1 MSWTEFGLITSGLI
15 TLVLLLV
22 AFPWLRRREVRQR
35 DVLSNIEIVR
45 QRLTELER
53 EVSEGLIS
61 EADRQK
67 ASDEL
72 KLAMVDEAGSEAT
85 VKKQSA
91 LLPLL
96 TGAVLAIATG
106 TIVYASVNHLQQ
118 VRQAEAAIES
128 LPELSDKLAS
138 GDAGSFT
145 AQDIASLTY
154 AIRQRLRSEPED
166 ATGWMFLGRLWMS
179 VGEDEQAL
187 QSIQRALSLKPGDMT
202 IRITYAQALMVSE
215 DAGKLAAARRVL
227 QSLTEE
233 NPENDNLSL
242 MMAVVS
248 ARLGD
253 LAGTERYFALIRDK
267 LPPQHE
273 TRLALEERIAGLKKQ
288 QQSVPVAAEQM
299 AAKTGFDITVTIAD
313 EIKDKLPDDGY
324 LIVYAQD
331 AQSENR
337 MPAAVVKMQLQNF
350 PVSLSLSTDNAMVPT
365 FTLASLQLVKL
376 TARISTGDDVMPAA
390 GDLSGVLTVPVSPGE
405 VLPLPIQINK
415 ELQ

>member
-53 EVSEGLIS
+53 EVTEGLIS

-96 TGAVLAIATG
+96 TGAVLAISTG
-106 TIVYASVNHLQQ
+106 TIVYGSVNHLQQ

-128 LPELSDKLAS
+128 LPALSDKLAS
-138 GDAGSFT
+138 GDAGNFT

-215 DAGKLAAARRVL
+215 DAGKLGAARRVL
-227 QSLTEE
+227 ESLTEE

-365 FTLASLQLVKL
+365 FTLASLQQVKL

>member
-299 AAKTGFDITVTIAD
+299 AAKTGFDITVTI
-313 EIKDKLPDDGY
+313 
-324 LIVYAQD
+324 VYAQD

-365 FTLASLQLVKL
+365 FTLASLQQVKL

>member
-202 IRITYAQALMVSE
+202 IRITYAQTLRM
-215 DAGKLAAARRVL
+215 
-227 QSLTEE
+227 
-233 NPENDNLSL
+233 
-242 MMAVVS
+242 
-248 ARLGD
+248 
-253 LAGTERYFALIRDK
+253 
-267 LPPQHE
+267 
-273 TRLALEERIAGLKKQ
+273 
-288 QQSVPVAAEQM
+288 
-299 AAKTGFDITVTIAD
+299 IT
-313 EIKDKLPDDGY
+313 Y
-324 LIVYAQD
+324 L
-331 AQSENR
+331 
-337 MPAAVVKMQLQNF
+337 
-350 PVSLSLSTDNAMVPT
+350 
-365 FTLASLQLVKL
+365 
-376 TARISTGDDVMPAA
+376 
-390 GDLSGVLTVPVSPGE
+390 
-405 VLPLPIQINK
+405 
-415 ELQ
+415 

>member
-1 MSWTEFGLITSGLI
+1 
-15 TLVLLLV
+15 
-22 AFPWLRRREVRQR
+22 
-35 DVLSNIEIVR
+35 
-45 QRLTELER
+45 
-53 EVSEGLIS
+53 
-61 EADRQK
+61 
-67 ASDEL
+67 
-72 KLAMVDEAGSEAT
+72 

-91 LLPLL
+91 FLPLL

-106 TIVYASVNHLQQ
+106 TIVYGSVNHLQQ
-118 VRQAEAAIES
+118 VKQAEAAIES

-138 GDAGSFT
+138 GDAGNFT

-187 QSIQRALSLKPGDMT
+187 QSIQRAMSLKPGDMT
-202 IRITYAQALMVSE
+202 IRITYAQALMVSD
-215 DAGKLAAARRVL
+215 DAGKLAAAWRVL

-253 LAGTERYFALIRDK
+253 LAGTERYFALIRNK

-288 QQSVPVAAEQM
+288 QQAVPVAAEQM
-299 AAKTGFDITVTIAD
+299 TAKTGFDITVTIAD

-365 FTLASLQLVKL
+365 FTLASLQQVKL